1 MLFFLL
7 PGFFLLL
14 STILGIV
21 TMFVSKPV
29 EDKFE
34 IHDKEI
40 EVLSINDYD
49 SGDAKHKLAL
59 ELNETKGPT
68 DLKLNIEKGVVLA
81 ENDLDDVQHSS
92 GSKNDQLDNLNNI
105 NETNKLLDS
114 ENRII
119 ASQYV
124 T

>member
-1 MLFFLL
+1 MLFFLF

-21 TMFVSKPV
+21 TKFVSKPV

-40 EVLSINDYD
+40 EVVSINDYD
-49 SGDAKHKLAL
+49 SGDAKHKLEL

-119 ASQYV
+119 ASEYV